1 MQKLQGLAQD
11 WQLPT
16 EIVMDMVKIALFD
29 TIILVD
35 DSGSMS
41 FEENGER
48 IEYARCLSF
57 YGRIGILM
65 HQTGI

>member
-1 MQKLQGLAQD
+1 M
-11 WQLPT
+11 
-16 EIVMDMVKIALFD
+16 EIAMDIIKISLFD

-48 IEYARCLSF
+48 IE
-57 YGRIGILM
+57 
-65 HQTGI
+65 